1 MNCRVCGTSL
11 FPGRAVF
18 NCSCGAFIHAY
29 CWEKHVLEAH
39 EPPFAV
45 GTISMDDEF
54 SPNKTEAEEAG
65 ELAEAVSELVEA
77 ASAPAGEASET
88 AEVVSAPAGEV
99 SETAEEVSKPAKKAS
114 KPAEAASEPA
124 EAASEPAEEKLVDG
138 EGNPE

>member
-29 CWEKHVLEAH
+29 CWEKHVLETH

-65 ELAEAVSELVEA
+65 ELAEAVSE
-77 ASAPAGEASET
+77 PAGEASET
-88 AEVVSAPAGEV
+88 AEAVSAPTEAISEPTGEVSETAEAISETAEAVSAPTGEV
-99 SETAEEVSKPAKKAS
+99 SETAEEVSKTTG
-114 KPAEAASEPA
+114 EASETV
-124 EAASEPAEEKLVDG
+124 EAV
-138 EGNPE
+138 

>member
-1 MNCRVCGTSL
+1 MNCRVCGSSL

-18 NCSCGAFIHAY
+18 NCSCGAFTHAY
-29 CWEKHVLEAH
+29 CWEKHVLESH

-65 ELAEAVSELVEA
+65 ELAEAISELVEA
-77 ASAPAGEASET
+77 ASETAGEVSELVEAVSAPAEVASET
-88 AEVVSAPAGEV
+88 AEAA
-99 SETAEEVSKPAKKAS
+99 SKTAKKAS
-114 KPAEAASEPA
+114 KPAEAASET
-124 EAASEPAEEKLVDG
+124 AEEKPVDG